1 MLAMQAVTK
10 EHWKYI
16 MRAREFISETT
27 TSGSV
32 AAVAMPIGGMQSRN
46 NGSFFQ
52 GKYVTDSDP
61 TPNTPKEY
69 KRNKHARGRF
79 KNTPGN

>member
-1 MLAMQAVTK
+1 MK
-10 EHWKYI
+10 
-16 MRAREFISETT
+16 AREITESGT
-27 TSGSV
+27 TSAGSM
-32 AAVAMPIGGMQSRN
+32 AVVVKPLGVVSRN
-46 NGSFFQ
+46 GGSLLT

-69 KRNKHARGRF
+69 KRNKHVSGRF